1 MESEREAQGRLRRV
15 TSPRGLAL
23 YPTLEAGLRSYASA
37 AGDVLH
43 SSSGIHSIQ
52 MLILQEGDVAIE
64 VGRSGSFLELLTEKG
79 LGWVEVTLASVACGP
94 VEEE

>member
-1 MESEREAQGRLRRV
+1 
-15 TSPRGLAL
+15 
-23 YPTLEAGLRSYASA
+23 
-37 AGDVLH
+37 
-43 SSSGIHSIQ
+43 